1 MLTTVEIRAL
11 KPAARPFKVP
21 DSKGL
26 YLLVQPSGSL
36 LWRFRY
42 RVFGVERKLSLGSFP
57 EVSLK
62 EARLAR
68 DAARAQVID
77 GEDPVEDK
85 RQRRIQAEIAAQ
97 TTFKVV
103 ADEYIQ
109 KMEREGRS
117 PGTIKKARW
126 FLELLADVA
135 KRPIAAVTPHELL
148 DALKRVERRGH
159 HETAVRLRSF
169 AGREAIAAHACSAM
183 ASRPSGPSAIPPTS

>member
-1 MLTTVEIRAL
+1 
-11 KPAARPFKVP
+11 
-21 DSKGL
+21 
-26 YLLVQPSGSL
+26 LLVQPSGSL

-62 EARLAR
+62 DARLAR

-77 GEDPVEDK
+77 GENPVEDN
-85 RQRRIQAEIAAQ
+85 RQRRIQAEVAAQ

-117 PGTIKKARW
+117 PATIKKARW
-126 FLELLADVA
+126 FLELLAEVA
-135 KRPIAAVTPHELL
+135 KRPIAAVSTWLSPTADDRYAPQLSPF
-148 DALKRVERRGH
+148 ARKRGNPKSGRS
-159 HETAVRLRSF
+159 VRSKIITVF
-169 AGREAIAAHACSAM
+169 D
-183 ASRPSGPSAIPPTS
+183 